1 MHSLA
6 HELAAALMPSPSAG
20 QMLADELGLE
30 FDEGAEGI
38 DEQHLQEV
46 ESDDTLAQQLNG
58 HVSEVHENGIPTF
71 EVDSPSDE
79 LARHFGSVDS
89 LSPSTRGPPPPK
101 SPPAQDPLDVLSRD
115 IESTENLLS
124 SLRRIDTDV
133 APTTLQPSLE
143 KVASDII
150 RHINETVRDREGQVR
165 ELMEYEREFRK
176 ISSEVGG
183 GDVLSRLDELHE
195 VEGLLDSSSSIDAS
209 QASIKAVDANLSN
222 GHIHTRQ
229 STSDWE
235 INPDHNHLGD
245 EDTAS
250 DIEPESPSPLK
261 DVFSTPS
268 ISGPPTAAKTVPLF
282 SNMRSI
288 NSSLAASLNILSEH
302 AQMNGAAS
310 SDAGRK
316 IRALK
321 NKLGGWRAEWDSA
334 ERSRIRIERWEAGL
348 SDDDPSTPPLSTPPR
363 KLTISK
369 RIDGRTIVQEQLEAF
384 KSVLADAGLKTQ
396 AIMARS

>member
-6 HELAAALMPSPSAG
+6 HELAAALMPSPSAD

-38 DEQHLQEV
+38 DEQQEQ
-46 ESDDTLAQQLNG
+46 EAQSDDTLAQQLNG
-58 HVSEVHENGIPTF
+58 HVPEAHDMGIPTF

-79 LARHFGSVDS
+79 LARHFGSVE
-89 LSPSTRGPPPPK
+89 SPIPSPRGPPPR
-101 SPPAQDPLDVLSRD
+101 SPPAQDPIDVLSRD
-115 IESTENLLS
+115 IESTETLLS
-124 SLRRIDTDV
+124 SLRRLDADV
-133 APTTLQPSLE
+133 APTTSQPSLE

-176 ISSEVGG
+176 ISGEVGG

-195 VEGLLDSSSSIDAS
+195 VEGLLDSSSSLDAS
-209 QASIKAVDANLSN
+209 QSSIKTIDANHTN
-222 GHIHTRQ
+222 GRIHARQ

-245 EDTAS
+245 EEDTVS
-250 DIEPESPSPLK
+250 EIEPESPSPMK

-268 ISGPPTAAKTVPLF
+268 INGPPTAANTIPLF

-288 NSSLAASLNILSEH
+288 NSSLAASLNILSEQ

-321 NKLGGWRAEWDSA
+321 NKLGGWRSEWDSA

-348 SDDDPSTPPLSTPPR
+348 PDDDTSTPPLSPPHR
-363 KLTISK
+363 SNPK
-369 RIDGRTIVQEQLEAF
+369 RIDGRTVVQEQLEAF
-384 KSVLADAGLKTQ
+384 KIVLADAGMKTQ